1 MHGRLVYP
9 HALRRKETRVS
20 AHDAVVCI
28 VDDDQSFRRGL
39 CRLVTTA
46 GYEAETFS
54 SGEEYLARPV
64 DGPVCILLDVRM
76 PGLNGPG
83 LQEAVRER
91 GSGEHIVF
99 ITGHI
104 DVPTCTEAMKK
115 GAVDFLLKPFDA
127 PKLIAAVERA
137 LGRSRDFLQ
146 GRAERREAR
155 SRIDTL
161 TPREFEVL
169 RLVLVGMLNKQIA
182 ASAEYRRDDGQ
193 SSPRPGHGKAGAQ
206 LGARFGAPVAAG
218 RRGSG
223 ANT

>member
-1 MHGRLVYP
+1 M
-9 HALRRKETRVS
+9 S
-20 AHDAVVCI
+20 ARDAVVCI

-46 GYEAETFS
+46 GYAAETFS

-64 DGPVCILLDVRM
+64 AGPVCILLDVRM

-104 DVPTCTEAMKK
+104 DVPTCSEAMKK

-127 PKLIAAVERA
+127 PKLIGAVDRA

-182 ASAEYRRDDGQ
+182 AALNTAETTVKVHRGRVMEKLGLSSVPDLVRLSQRAGVAPAANKMQDESQ
-193 SSPRPGHGKAGAQ
+193 SFA
-206 LGARFGAPVAAG
+206 
-218 RRGSG
+218 
-223 ANT
+223 